1 MHYFIKCIKNYS
13 NFEGRASRAELWY
26 FLLYWCVIYFF
37 IIIIDGQIGYSFLN
51 LEDLPYN
58 EYLPIGKFYSNVGI
72 LVFLYRPLTLVPS
85 FAVIVRRL
93 HDLNMSGKWAYSFII
108 PPLGII
114 LLLFLTK
121 SGDKN
126 KNQYG
131 NAPLN

>member
-37 IIIIDGQIGYSFLN
+37 IIIINGQIGYSFLN

-72 LVFLYRPLTLVPS
+72 LVFFYRPLTLVPS

-131 NAPLN
+131 NPPLK